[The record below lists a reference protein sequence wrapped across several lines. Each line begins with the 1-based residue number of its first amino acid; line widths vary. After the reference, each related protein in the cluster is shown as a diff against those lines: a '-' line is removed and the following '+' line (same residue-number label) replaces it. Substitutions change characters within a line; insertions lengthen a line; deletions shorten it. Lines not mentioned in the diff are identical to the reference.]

1 MESAPTGS
9 ARPAPTR
16 ASELRR
22 LDIRQRSLAA
32 QVTFM
37 VGSAIVLVFGAGGVD
52 GAPHDLQFLFL
63 ASTGLFSLATIHVV
77 DDLISILHTE
87 CPRCA
92 GHFFG
97 VAPERV
103 PSPFRRRCC
112 DCGIPL
118 ADSTEAS

>member
-1 MESAPTGS
+1 MESAPTGP

-22 LDIRQRSLAA
+22 LDIRQRSLIA
-32 QVTFM
+32 QVALM
-37 VGSAIVLVFGAGGVD
+37 VASAGVLVFGAGGLD
-52 GAPHDLQFLFL
+52 GASHDLQFLFL

-77 DDLISILHTE
+77 DDVASILHTE

-92 GHFFG
+92 GRFFG

-112 DCGIPL
+112 GCGVALTDPN
-118 ADSTEAS
+118 EHP